1 MGYKFNNLIYFMVP
15 KSLRFIKNKLGI
27 SCVLRLFCTFV
38 TLKMGSDI
46 RDGFTGL
53 NRKDGSSTILA

>member
-1 MGYKFNNLIYFMVP
+1 MVP